1 VIVEK
6 IGQERSPWVSGK
18 LPPEVQESSTSDS
31 LKGTSFTSDTKRAEE
46 QLNQE
51 KAASSTWG
59 AVGKTAL
66 RTVVTLAGTAT
77 LTVPP
82 LAILALPAV
91 LAASLGISIAKKENP
106 FTMLSKEAQGAID
119 DLKVMYN
126 AMKALGQS
134 VANLS
139 GKKDQ
144 ATVIEQGPIIEKKEI
159 PSKFSVL
166 DQFNRIPMPGVSQ
179 NAKETVASGGVLHVN
194 CTEVPNFNDSI
205 KGAQHALVGTVNDS
219 LGFPEVAAAVRVTGD
234 YLCAQLPSVPL
245 EQSALIKTNPFVVE
259 NFNNYGVTIEDLE
272 KGLEMEKKGMSEEIL
287 RKIRDESTKGKK
299 DIRVKF
305 EGEGKEREIAV
316 DDGQVF
322 FNLND
327 ARNCDAVC
335 AVGNE
340 TAQALFLFDGSGNKP
355 PAQKAALI
363 GADQINAQKFIDQLK
378 SKIDDGEI
386 LDVKGVAQ
394 SITNHLSDI
403 VKKLQEDA
411 DNTGQTTAQIV
422 VVVGGYIVTVSI
434 GDSEAFLLS
443 KKDGKSKAIS
453 LSHEVTVN
461 KTPKESGGSLDPY
474 SADLRNFRISV
485 TKQTEGLLF
494 TASDGVGDNLDS
506 KTLYASPKKFVESEA
521 SFFKGKS
528 ELKSKLENVDKWDED
543 STKLMDAI
551 KDEFKA
557 HKLSELYSQVEN
569 DDDFAAHVHNFV
581 HERVKNLKVTQ
592 FTAEGHPDPQKTDAD
607 GTGKPDHAAIG
618 IIKLRAL

>member
-1 VIVEK
+1 MEQIE
-6 IGQERSPWVSGK
+6 QEGPAWLSGK
-18 LPPEVQESSTSDS
+18 LLSGVQGSSASDP
-31 LKGTSFTSDTKRAEE
+31 LKDASFTSDTKRAEE
-46 QLNQE
+46 QLTQE
-51 KAASSTWG
+51 KASSSTWG

-106 FTMLSKEAQGAID
+106 FTMLGKEAQGAKD

-134 VANLS
+134 VVNLS

-144 ATVIEQGPIIEKKEI
+144 AIKVEQEPT
-159 PSKFSVL
+159 KFSEL
-166 DQFNRIPMPGVSQ
+166 AQFNQIPIPGISQ
-179 NAKETVASGGVLHVN
+179 NSKETVDSGGVLHVN
-194 CTEVPNFNDSI
+194 CIEVPNFNEPI
-205 KGAQHALVGTVNDS
+205 KGAQHALVGTVNAPSD
-219 LGFPEVAAAVRVTGD
+219 FDEVAEAVRVTGD

-245 EQSALIKTNPFVVE
+245 EQSTLVKDNPYVVE

-272 KGLEMEKKGMSEEIL
+272 KGLKVEEKKGMSKEIL
-287 RKIRDESTKGKK
+287 GKIRDASTEDKK
-299 DIRVKF
+299 NISVKF
-305 EGEGKEREIAV
+305 EGEEKEREIAV
-316 DDGQVF
+316 VDGQVF
-322 FNLND
+322 FNPND

-363 GADQINAQKFIDQLK
+363 GANQKSAQEFIDQLK
-378 SKIDDGEI
+378 SKIDQDKI
-386 LDVKGVAQ
+386 SDVKGVAQ
-394 SITNHLSDI
+394 FITDHLGDI
-403 VKKLQEDA
+403 VEKLQEDA

-434 GDSEAFLLS
+434 GDSEVFLLS

-494 TASDGVGDNLDS
+494 TASDGVGDNLDP

-521 SFFKGKS
+521 SFFEGKS
-528 ELKSKLENVDKWDED
+528 ELKSKLENLDKWDED

-557 HKLSELYSQVEN
+557 QKLSELYSQVEN

-618 IIKLRAL
+618 IIKLRAP